1 MNPAVLETFQKYRSA
16 LRPVN
21 CLIPQNF
28 HIEQRVA
35 SDELRTNQ
43 ARLAQGS
50 LLNARRFSAAERIFL
65 PLQHRKALG
74 VANSQ
79 ELIFTARAETEDDR
93 LEKDHLE
100 VLRLTHKPFAK
111 RCPRM

>member
-50 LLNARRFSAAERIFL
+50 LLAAFPQQNASSSRCSTGKLWVL
-65 PLQHRKALG
+65 P
-74 VANSQ
+74 
-79 ELIFTARAETEDDR
+79 TA
-93 LEKDHLE
+93 KS
-100 VLRLTHKPFAK
+100 
-111 RCPRM
+111 

>member
-1 MNPAVLETFQKYRSA
+1 
-16 LRPVN
+16 
-21 CLIPQNF
+21 
-28 HIEQRVA
+28 
-35 SDELRTNQ
+35 
-43 ARLAQGS
+43 
-50 LLNARRFSAAERIFL
+50 
-65 PLQHRKALG
+65 LG